1 MAASVARYALCKP
14 GMEGEGEEAVMRTIG
29 RVDWLMGRYDT
40 KGDAS
45 HPMHGRPAEP
55 AQCAIYTGKYSKA
68 KRACI
73 AYMESTVVK
82 ISIPPLS
89 FKSVPLSLSRSPLL

>member
-55 AQCAIYTGKYSKA
+55 AQCAIYTGKYSK
-68 KRACI
+68 RRRVHRV
-73 AYMESTVVK
+73 YGSTVVK
-82 ISIPPLS
+82 IAIPPLS
-89 FKSVPLSLSRSPLL
+89 FKPVPLSLSRSPLL

>member
-55 AQCAIYTGKYSKA
+55 AQCAIYTGKYSK
-68 KRACI
+68 RRSVHR
-73 AYMESTVVK
+73 EWSTVVK
-82 ISIPPLS
+82 ISIPPPS
-89 FKSVPLSLSRSPLL
+89 FKPVPLSLSRSPLL

>member
-55 AQCAIYTGKYSKA
+55 AQCAIYTGKYSKRRE
-68 KRACI
+68 RA
-73 AYMESTVVK
+73 
-82 ISIPPLS
+82 
-89 FKSVPLSLSRSPLL
+89 SRIWKHCS